1 MAVTVG
7 IESEEML
14 SGSAVSKCMMK
25 DLYSHKE
32 AYKAT
37 LLTSPASV
45 WVKRG
50 HLHTSPKP
58 KGTKYSLETPAL
70 ILGLQKA
77 NVYFKNKNLIENC
90 I

>member
-7 IESEEML
+7 IESEQML

-25 DLYSHKE
+25 DLYSHTE
-32 AYKAT
+32 AYKTT
-37 LLTSPASV
+37 LLPASV